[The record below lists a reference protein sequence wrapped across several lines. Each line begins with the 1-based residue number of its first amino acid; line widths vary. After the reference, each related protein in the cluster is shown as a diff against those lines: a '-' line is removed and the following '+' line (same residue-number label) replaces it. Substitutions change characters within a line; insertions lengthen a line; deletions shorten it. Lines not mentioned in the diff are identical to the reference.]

1 MYSRVVPSW
10 WAVVCTSAKFANC
23 IAQMG
28 GLNTA
33 EPLSD
38 GHTVQAQSAIVVKSI
53 YMNDV
58 FLLYYW
64 GGDNVWKWLL
74 LSHKRHEDRFV
85 ETLI

>member
-1 MYSRVVPSW
+1 
-10 WAVVCTSAKFANC
+10 
-23 IAQMG
+23 MG

-38 GHTVQAQSAIVVKSI
+38 GYTVQAQSAIVVKSI

-64 GGDNVWKWLL
+64 GGDNL
-74 LSHKRHEDRFV
+74 
-85 ETLI
+85 